1 MKTILIACVAMIVIS
16 VGAYYG
22 LEAVGWDAASQ
33 TTGDA
38 VRLD

>member
-1 MKTILIACVAMIVIS
+1 MKTILIAGVAMIVIS

-22 LEAVGWDAASQ
+22 LGALGWDSASQ
-33 TTGDA
+33 VSSDA